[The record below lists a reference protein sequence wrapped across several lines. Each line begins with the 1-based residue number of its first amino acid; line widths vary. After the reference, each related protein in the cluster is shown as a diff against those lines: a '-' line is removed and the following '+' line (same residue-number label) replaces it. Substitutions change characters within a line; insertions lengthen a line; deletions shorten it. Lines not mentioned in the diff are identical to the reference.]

1 MKKQMQRVKKK
12 VLQKENAREFKPLEV
27 QVSTTLNYLLEF
39 TK

>member
-1 MKKQMQRVKKK
+1 MKKQMQIVKKK
-12 VLQKENAREFKPLEV
+12 VLQKENAREFKSLEV

>member
-1 MKKQMQRVKKK
+1 MKKQMQIVKKK
-12 VLQKENAREFKPLEV
+12 VLQKENAREFKLLEV